1 MLDLPLGITDLAA
14 VRLEMKLLVFRGQGD
29 GTLSRKPDFAFE
41 RTLKPEQMERIRESF
56 VLDLGGDFDGDGIN
70 DLLSMQ
76 PDGLLEIVGIVR
88 DGDGLKLAGK
98 TLTQHRPANPVRG
111 TLPAELS
118 HDGVSD
124 LVLRHE
130 NALTVFV
137 SRAGG
142 TR

>member
-1 MLDLPLGITDLAA
+1 
-14 VRLEMKLLVFRGQGD
+14 
-29 GTLSRKPDFAFE
+29 
-41 RTLKPEQMERIRESF
+41 
-56 VLDLGGDFDGDGIN
+56 GGDFDGDGVN

-76 PDGLLEIVGIVR
+76 QDGLLEIAAIVR
-88 DGDGLKLAGK
+88 DGDRLKFADR
-98 TLTQHRPANPVRG
+98 TLTRHRPANPVRG

-137 SRAGG
+137 SRGG
-142 TR
+142 GRR